1 MHCYN
6 FNLTLYRENVIS
18 VIWFACVFNCDFI
31 GFFLFAVR
39 CSTTSNECNPTN
51 ENAKIDTKSCL
62 RSQRATFHF
71 AIHTHNNNNNN
82 REQQETTDLKTKINH
97 SAKLIL
103 NIQFSAQMK
112 CASIF
117 GCWFFFFCHF
127 AHLVS
132 CRHFGWHSMS
142 LDSNDKCYLVS
153 DQSQTNKRKSYSL
166 AQEERLKLRYIYNMN
181 DIRQFVV
188 SVWNEIHVKQHQSR
202 EI

>member
-1 MHCYN
+1 M
-6 FNLTLYRENVIS
+6 
-18 VIWFACVFNCDFI
+18 FAF
-31 GFFLFAVR
+31 
-39 CSTTSNECNPTN
+39 TTSNFPLCHSYTQQQQQQQRTTGDNRSQNKNQPLG
-51 ENAKIDTKSCL
+51 KIDFKYSVQCSNEMCFNIRL
-62 RSQRATFHF
+62 
-71 AIHTHNNNNNN
+71 
-82 REQQETTDLKTKINH
+82 
-97 SAKLIL
+97 LI
-103 NIQFSAQMK
+103 
-112 CASIF
+112 
-117 GCWFFFFCHF
+117 FFFCHF